1 MDSVHD
7 AAGNGRAA
15 SLRDPLADKRR
26 RATRAF
32 ASDSVSVA
40 VGDRRRIRVKAAC
53 MRVVFLAVLGV
64 IAVLSWADPVRAGE
78 GKEEWT
84 RADLVAALERGPG
97 PTKGSAAAS
106 VVMVYFT
113 DFQCGYCRKFVKDTL
128 PKIEDRYVRTDKVR
142 LVFRHLAILGEAS
155 TQAARAASC
164 AFDQGK
170 FWEYHDAL
178 FANTSPLAF
187 SNARLKRQAS
197 DLHLEE
203 ATFASCLDGKA
214 HAKRVEAE
222 TLMGRALGATGT
234 PAFLINGQMLLGA
247 YPFEVFQKGLDT
259 MLSPPPPQS
268 PAQPRK

>member
-1 MDSVHD
+1 
-7 AAGNGRAA
+7 
-15 SLRDPLADKRR
+15 
-26 RATRAF
+26 
-32 ASDSVSVA
+32 
-40 VGDRRRIRVKAAC
+40 
-53 MRVVFLAVLGV
+53 MRVTFLAVVGV
-64 IAVLSWADPVRAGE
+64 AAALAWANPVRAGE

-97 PTKGSAAAS
+97 PSKGSANAS

-113 DFQCGYCRKFVKDTL
+113 DFQCGYCRKFVQDTL
-128 PKIEDRYVRTDKVR
+128 PKIEDQYIRTDKVR
-142 LVFRHLAILGEAS
+142 LVFRHMAILGEAS
-155 TQAARAASC
+155 AQAARAASC

-178 FANTSPLAF
+178 FANTAALAF
-187 SNARLKRQAS
+187 SAARLKRQAS
-197 DLHLEE
+197 DLQLDEK
-203 ATFASCLDGKA
+203 TFASCIDGKT

-222 TLMGRALGATGT
+222 TLVGRALGATGT

-259 MLSPPPPQS
+259 MLASPPPKS